1 MDPPGARHK
10 GRVRPALTLFALVAG
25 AGACEP
31 ARPLNADFFGPT
43 IEPPCGLAKIQPGI
57 SVAEARRRLPGLKED
72 RRAVRDQLVLDS
84 GVADVA
90 LEVRVDSG
98 TVASIFAIV
107 QGHGAREVLVKTWG
121 PPQITR
127 DSLGQPETTWASEN
141 TGWKVKL
148 DCLERNCFIEY
159 VPYHVLNSEF
169 FGAHV
174 VPPGELANLRI
185 GMKLAE
191 ARKIAPGPVD
201 VRAGIA
207 TGVDGVREFV
217 KIDDKTQAI
226 SAIYLNLPQHAED
239 MIADAW
245 SEGWRATEPVGK
257 TVLVWPDPTTG
268 WRATLRDALGYSH
281 DLWYDNFL
289 PAAQLF
295 GDQPDLLDGLPEPVL
310 GKSIDQVKKAYGDA
324 ITQTGHDLVLTLLP
338 TEWERTATKIAL
350 AISSGS
356 VRRMTFS
363 LPWRPHPEARETLLE
378 LFKRKW
384 GPPKSR
390 DDDGKTILVFRDDDP
405 RVEIF
410 DDAEHGAWK
419 IEFR

>member
-1 MDPPGARHK
+1 VDRRRARQK
-10 GRVRPALTLFALVAG
+10 GWVRIALAVVA
-25 AGACEP
+25 AAACGNS
-31 ARPLNADFFGPT
+31 RPLNSEFFGAT
-43 IEPPCGLAKIQPGI
+43 IEPPRGLAKLQPGI
-57 SVAEARRRLPGLKED
+57 SVAEAKRRLPALKD
-72 RRAVRDQLVLDS
+72 DHRGVRDQLVLDS

-107 QGHGAREVLVKTWG
+107 QGHGARELLTQSWG
-121 PPQITR
+121 QPQITR

-159 VPYHVLNSEF
+159 VPYHVLTSEF

-185 GMKLAE
+185 GMKVAE

-217 KIDDKTQAI
+217 AIDDKTGTVR
-226 SAIYLNLPQHAED
+226 AIYLNLPQHAED
-239 MIADAW
+239 LISDAW
-245 SEGWRATEPVGK
+245 SEGWRAVEPVGK
-257 TVLVWPDPTTG
+257 TVLVWPDPTTA

-281 DLWYDNFL
+281 DLAYDNYL

-295 GDQPDLLDGLPEPVL
+295 GDQPDQLEGLPEPVL
-310 GKSIDQVKKAYGDA
+310 GKSIEDVKKAYKDA
-324 ITQTGHDLVLTLLP
+324 VTAQGKDLVITLLP
-338 TEWERTATKIAL
+338 TEWERAATRITLGVA
-350 AISSGS
+350 GGV
-356 VRRMTFS
+356 VRRVSFAI
-363 LPWRPHPEARETLLE
+363 PFRPHPEARDTLLE

-384 GPPKSR
+384 GEPRTR
-390 DDDGKTILVFRDDDP
+390 DDDGKPVLVFRDDDP
-405 RVEIF
+405 RVEVF
-410 DDAEHGAWK
+410 EDTEHGAWK
-419 IEFR
+419 LDIR

>member
-1 MDPPGARHK
+1 
-10 GRVRPALTLFALVAG
+10 VRAALALFAAT
-25 AGACEP
+25 AAACGGS
-31 ARPLNADFFGPT
+31 RPVNPDFFGPA

-57 SVAEARRRLPGLKED
+57 SVAEAKRRLPGLKED
-72 RRAVRDQLVLDS
+72 HRGVREQLVLDS
-84 GVADVA
+84 GFADVA

-107 QGHGAREVLVKTWG
+107 QGQGARELLTRSWG
-121 PPQITR
+121 QPQITR
-127 DSLGQPETTWASEN
+127 DSLGQPETTWASEK

-159 VPYHVLNSEF
+159 VPYHVLTSEF

-185 GMKLAE
+185 GMKLAD
-191 ARKIAPGPVD
+191 ARKIAPGPID

-207 TGVDGVREFV
+207 TGVDGVREYV
-217 KIDDKTQAI
+217 AIDDKAGTVR
-226 SAIYLNLPQHAED
+226 SIYLNLPQHAED
-239 MIADAW
+239 LIAEAW

-281 DLWYDNFL
+281 DLAYDNFL

-295 GDQPDLLDGLPEPVL
+295 GDQPDQLDGLPEPVL
-310 GKSIDQVKKAYGDA
+310 GKPADDVKKAYKDA
-324 ITQTGHDLVLTLLP
+324 VTVQGHDLVLTLLP
-338 TEWERTATKIAL
+338 TEWERGATRL
-350 AISSGS
+350 LLS
-356 VRRMTFS
+356 VTGGMVKRMTFAI
-363 LPWRPHPEARETLLE
+363 PWRPHPEARDTLLE

-384 GPPKSR
+384 GEPKSR
-390 DDDGKTILVFRDDDP
+390 EEDGKPVLVFRDEDP
-405 RVEIF
+405 RVEVFEDI
-410 DDAEHGAWK
+410 EHGAWK
-419 IEFR
+419 FEIK